1 MSYSNAYPTLCYSI
15 KPYKSNA
22 LTNGSAEQSER
33 SKRMKRAKDINR
45 FGRYSSKRFG
55 KGQCYGHMLC
65 SIRFDN
71 DFSIEMNKRY
81 ESFLSGTLNEEKD
94 EDSQI
99 EYMINQSTPNGTGN
113 FAKPGA
119 MNETQREREKA
130 YNPYYIDDPRLRQ
143 ARKTVITKLG
153 PMYTFSVIRYA
164 NQKTLKNELN
174 EDFAESHPWIPP
186 SLTLSK
192 IRNLKRGTSSIG
204 RSTIWKSLHWHW
216 LLYILRN

>member
-1 MSYSNAYPTLCYSI
+1 
-15 KPYKSNA
+15 
-22 LTNGSAEQSER
+22 
-33 SKRMKRAKDINR
+33 
-45 FGRYSSKRFG
+45 
-55 KGQCYGHMLC
+55 MLC

-71 DFSIEMNKRY
+71 DFSTKMNKRY
-81 ESFLSGTLNEEKD
+81 ESFLSGHSEEKD

-99 EYMINQSTPNGTGN
+99 EYMINQEYLEWYRE
-113 FAKPGA
+113 FCKAWCHER
-119 MNETQREREKA
+119 ETQREREKA

-143 ARKTVITKLG
+143 GARKTVITKLG

-192 IRNLKRGTSSIG
+192 IRNLKRQT
-204 RSTIWKSLHWHW
+204 RVLEEARFD
-216 LLYILRN
+216 LYISTGYCIFLEAVIRKLVIKSNRKLKFATCLLLAGFNESMVSEDDNVNQAINEEQQPARK